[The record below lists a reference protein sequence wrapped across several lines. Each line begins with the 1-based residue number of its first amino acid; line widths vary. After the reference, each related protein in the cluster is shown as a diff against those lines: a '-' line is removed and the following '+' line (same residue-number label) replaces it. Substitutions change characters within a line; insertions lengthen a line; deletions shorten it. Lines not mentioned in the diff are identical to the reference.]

1 MHEVPQTQSL
11 PNDSLRNRDEILR
24 SGTPESP
31 RHRLPEDADSHH
43 PRQGS
48 QGPNRSPLAAVTER
62 VAGLLETIQPQVA
75 ALSGQPGR
83 QDIRRHVDP
92 KSDQESSPLGKDSQ
106 ERHTSHTETLLRDRT
121 ARSGSRLVDD
131 QPAPWTCEL
140 CDDDGLPPL
149 SPGAYAIYP
158 ESSGL
163 ATDQAT
169 ADLSATSR
177 EQQSE
182 EAQTRQPTTGGK
194 QLSVLEILRIGA
206 KQFVDRYRDGGA
218 CWQVQGVPAK
228 LTLCRT
234 SALGG
239 HEYRCNACNSTC
251 IVANSCGDRHC
262 PGCSGGKRFDF
273 SERASKL
280 LIDGV
285 DYYQVVF
292 TLPSELSRIAL
303 ANRQPLA
310 NLLFNSAWKGLNR
323 TIRGE
328 QQYEPAAIMV
338 LHTWNQK
345 LEAHWH
351 VHALVPG
358 SGPGTRNN
366 QWKTSTAPPD
376 SDLSD
381 DHYLVDAIN
390 LRTAFRKAAI
400 SHLQR
405 LRKRGKLKLDVDPKF
420 GDLRTDEGWD
430 KLIEH
435 LSTLDWV
442 SFIQPPPAGS
452 SGPNDL
458 VRYLTRYLTGGP
470 ISDSRIATADEQQVT
485 FLAREGKVQGG
496 EAVQVPVT
504 LSTTEFVRRWCL
516 HIQPSQLTKS
526 RYFGGWSNNQ
536 LTAYQEVCVSM
547 MNAAEVPLSPEAT
560 QFPPAEPEA
569 SDFESDATLVA

>member
-1 MHEVPQTQSL
+1 MAT
-11 PNDSLRNRDEILR
+11 
-24 SGTPESP
+24 
-31 RHRLPEDADSHH
+31 
-43 PRQGS
+43 
-48 QGPNRSPLAAVTER
+48 
-62 VAGLLETIQPQVA
+62 
-75 ALSGQPGR
+75 GR
-83 QDIRRHVDP
+83 
-92 KSDQESSPLGKDSQ
+92 
-106 ERHTSHTETLLRDRT
+106 TT
-121 ARSGSRLVDD
+121 AH
-131 QPAPWTCEL
+131 
-140 CDDDGLPPL
+140 
-149 SPGAYAIYP
+149 
-158 ESSGL
+158 
-163 ATDQAT
+163 
-169 ADLSATSR
+169 LSATSR

-182 EAQTRQPTTGGK
+182 EQQTRQPATGGK

-206 KQFVDRYRDGGA
+206 KQFVDRYREGGA
-218 CWQVQGVPAK
+218 SWQVQGVLAK

-234 SALGG
+234 PALGG
-239 HEYRCNACNSTC
+239 HEYRCKACNSTC

-310 NLLFNSAWKGLNR
+310 NLLFTAAWKGLNR
-323 TIRGE
+323 TIRRE

-358 SGPGTRNN
+358 SGPGVRNN
-366 QWKTSTAPPD
+366 QWKSSTAPPD
-376 SDLSD
+376 SGLSD
-381 DHYLVDAIN
+381 NHYLVDAIN
-390 LRTAFRKAAI
+390 LRVAFRKAAI

-405 LRKRGKLKLDVDPKF
+405 LRTRRKLKLDVEPTF

-435 LSTLDWV
+435 LSARDWV
-442 SFIQPPPAGS
+442 SFIQPPPASS

-470 ISDSRIATADEQQVT
+470 ISDSRIVTADEQQVT

-504 LSTTEFVRRWCL
+504 LSTIEFVRRWCL
-516 HIQPSQLTKS
+516 HIQPNQLTKT
-526 RYFGGWSNNQ
+526 RYMGGWTNKRRAIYQAKCSTQ
-536 LTAYQEVCVSM
+536 LR
-547 MNAAEVPLSPEAT
+547 AAAGLSGQPTPAS
-560 QFPPAEPEA
+560 PAESLTDEE
-569 SDFESDATLVA
+569 ESNTDTDTKLNCPACGEVALRLVASRSRPSWREALSQRSTHLPGWYRKSLEIDDEKFWDGKFGPGFNAWYLENIFERAYHPTATPTTRPAIQPMLPGLELHNYYALE